1 MKFSK
6 ATPAE
11 RAALVRMVAASV
23 RLIVVIGRAIV
34 DSGLEAS
41 YPMAVNDASVE
52 LVTAIMEV
60 SEATE

>member
-6 ATPAE
+6 ATPEE
-11 RAALVRMVAASV
+11 RAALVRMVAASA

-41 YPMAVNDASVE
+41 HPMAVNDASVE